1 VKAKGKAKEQGTTSE
16 IRERDFNAMRR
27 RWATASRISE
37 EAITS
42 RERLGAVFQRGV
54 PDRVPMVDI
63 AYWPATIE
71 RWRREGLPADVTP
84 EDHFG
89 LDVIGRVG
97 FDCSLQLPQRTV
109 EETTDYRIHLDPDG
123 VTTKSWLRHYAPPAQ
138 LEFTVT
144 GRAAWQ
150 AHRERLRPDPSRLT
164 ESAWSSYRD
173 CRARNL
179 FTVISPAEPCWQV
192 MRTVGHHN
200 ALMWMA
206 EQPELVADM
215 IPDYTDFVISMC
227 EIAVAQGMEFDG
239 LWMFSDL
246 CYKNG
251 MLFSP
256 PTYRALIQPQHHR
269 IAALCREQGWPLIL
283 HCDGDVR
290 QFIPL
295 LIESGFDCIQ
305 PLEARAGND
314 VRDLKPRYGDRI
326 ILFGNISADAMARG
340 GAELELEVRSKVLAA
355 KRGGGYIYHSDHS
368 IPPTVSFDSYRR
380 VIELVREHGR
390 YEG

>member
-1 VKAKGKAKEQGTTSE
+1 
-16 IRERDFNAMRR
+16 
-27 RWATASRISE
+27 
-37 EAITS
+37 
-42 RERLGAVFQRGV
+42 
-54 PDRVPMVDI
+54 MVEI

-89 LDVIGRVG
+89 LDVIGQVG
-97 FDCSLQLPQRTV
+97 FDCSLQLPECTV
-109 EETTDYRIHLDPDG
+109 EQTNDYRIHVDRDG
-123 VTTKSWLRHYAPPAQ
+123 VTTKSWLQHYAPPAQ

-144 GRAAWQ
+144 GRAAWD
-150 AHRERLRPDPSRLT
+150 AHRERLYPDPSRLT
-164 ESAWSSYRD
+164 ESTWDSYRD
-173 CRARNL
+173 CRARDL
-179 FTVISPAEPCWQV
+179 FTIISPAEPCWQV

-206 EQPELVADM
+206 AQTDLIGAM
-215 IPDYTDFVISMC
+215 IADYTDFVIAMC
-227 EIAVAQGMEFDG
+227 EIAVAQGMALDG

-256 PTYRALIQPQHHR
+256 AMYRALIQPQHQR
-269 IAALCREQGWPLIL
+269 IAALCRKHGWPLIL

-290 QFIPL
+290 EFIPL

-314 VRDLKPRYGDRI
+314 VRDLKSRYGDRI
-326 ILFGNISADAMARG
+326 VLFGNISADAMARG